1 MIEFRLVVKDV
12 HAVLA
17 LIVEPIIF
25 DKNVSL

>member
-1 MIEFRLVVKDV
+1 MIEFRLVVNV

-17 LIVEPIIF
+17 LIVEAIIF